1 MNKIVLTDR
10 IVSEALQKGIRITD
24 ALAQEYEGIIADKIK
39 DNPKLEKLD
48 AFEMAML
55 DAGISKK
62 TMIKDFYSDPQ
73 NEWLFPA
80 FIDKKLAET
89 IGNNEI
95 LNYIVSGQTTVNSL
109 SVQGA
114 SVDLINDADNKEAVK
129 FKRVAEGSDL
139 PLAVIK
145 LGERAITLS
154 KFGRAIQA
162 TYESLMFQT
171 VDIFTKSIEWIAND
185 AAGQQ
190 ISKAVD
196 VLING
201 DGNSNAA
208 TVDTI
213 EGDSGLTPAEIITFA
228 LNFYEANKTPLRT
241 IIAPKDMFKSL
252 QQMFV
257 STTST
262 NGIIPGS
269 TFNFPQGISQNVTV
283 IFADVPKAGT
293 KSQLIGIDNNYALT
307 KYVAAGSQIRE
318 IDRNIR
324 NQTQIGTISEIAGF
338 AKFVNSAT
346 RVLRAK

>member
-10 IVSEALQKGIRITD
+10 IVADALQKGIRITD
-24 ALAQEYEGIIADKIK
+24 ALAQEYEGVIADKIK
-39 DNPKLEKLD
+39 NNPKLEKLD

-62 TMIKDFYSDPQ
+62 TKIQDFYSDPQ

-80 FIDKKLAET
+80 FVDKKLGET
-89 IGNNEI
+89 IGNNVI
-95 LNYIVSGQTTVNSL
+95 LNYIVSGQTTVNAL

-114 SVDLINDADNKEAVK
+114 SVDLINDADNKDAVK
-129 FKRVAEGSDL
+129 LKRVAEGSDL

-145 LGERAITLS
+145 LSERAITLA

-162 TYESLMFQT
+162 TYESLMFET
-171 VDIFTKSIEWIAND
+171 VDMFTKSIELIATD
-185 AAGQQ
+185 AAFQQ
-190 ISKAVD
+190 VNKAVD

-201 DGNSNAA
+201 DGNNNAA
-208 TVDTI
+208 PVDTI
-213 EGDSGLTPAEIITFA
+213 EGDRGLTSAELINFA
-228 LNFYEANKTPLRT
+228 FKFYEASKVPLTT
-241 IIAPKDMFKSL
+241 IIAPREMYIAL
-252 QQMFV
+252 QQMV
-257 STTST
+257 IATNSA
-262 NGIIPGS
+262 NGIMPGTTLS
-269 TFNFPQGISQNVTV
+269 FPVGISPDLKV
-283 IFADVPKAGT
+283 IPADVPKSGT
-293 KSQLIGIDNNYALT
+293 KSQLIGLNNTYALT